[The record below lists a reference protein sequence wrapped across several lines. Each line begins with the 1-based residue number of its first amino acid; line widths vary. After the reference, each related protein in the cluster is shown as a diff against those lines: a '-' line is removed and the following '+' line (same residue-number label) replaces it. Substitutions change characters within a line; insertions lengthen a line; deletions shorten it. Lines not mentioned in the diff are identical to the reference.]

1 MKISFNPSM
10 PPLSMKKMDSDSDD
24 GENQGPGNYNP
35 DTNRFEY
42 NIKDIDC
49 AI

>member
-10 PPLSMKKMDSDSDD
+10 PPLSMKKMDSDSDE
-24 GENQGPGNYNP
+24 GNEGPGTYNL
-35 DTNRFEY
+35 DTNRYEY